1 MANASRFPFSS
12 MGKAI
17 PLVKATILNLVKSG
31 SNIPKWVLTNFNDP
45 SANVV
50 LETAD
55 SEELKLAVQR
65 LRFYGGGD
73 TNEQALLGKNT
84 ITNAGNTATH
94 SKAIR
99 VWDWMD

>member
-1 MANASRFPFSS
+1 
-12 MGKAI
+12 MGIAI
-17 PLVKATILNLVKSG
+17 PFVKATILNLVKSG
-31 SNIPKWVLTNFNDP
+31 SNIPKWILTEFNDP
-45 SANVV
+45 KVNVV
-50 LETAD
+50 LETPS
-55 SEELKLAVQR
+55 SEELKLAVQN
-65 LRFYGGGD
+65 LSFYGGGD